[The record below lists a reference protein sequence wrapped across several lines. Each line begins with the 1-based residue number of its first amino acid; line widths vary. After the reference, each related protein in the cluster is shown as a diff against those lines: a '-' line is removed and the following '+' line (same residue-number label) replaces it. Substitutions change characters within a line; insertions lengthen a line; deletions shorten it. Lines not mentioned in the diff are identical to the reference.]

1 MAIFKEINYQS
12 CLSWLNDIILID
24 AENRKQNGMILTDLQ
39 QAFDNLDHKILS
51 DKMTCLRFLD

>member
-1 MAIFKEINYQS
+1 MIIFKEINYQS

-39 QAFDNLDHKILS
+39 QAFDSLDHKILS

>member
-51 DKMTCLRFLD
+51 DKMTRLRFLD

>member
-1 MAIFKEINYQS
+1 MIIFKEINYQS
-12 CLSWLNDIILID
+12 CFSWLNDIILID

-51 DKMTCLRFLD
+51 DKMMCLRFLD

>member
-1 MAIFKEINYQS
+1 MIIFKEINYQS

-39 QAFDNLDHKILS
+39 QAFDNLDHKILT
-51 DKMTCLRFLD
+51 DKITCLRFLD

>member
-1 MAIFKEINYQS
+1 MTIFKEINYQL

>member
-1 MAIFKEINYQS
+1 MIIFKDINYQS

>member
-1 MAIFKEINYQS
+1 MAIFKEMNYQS
-12 CLSWLNDIILID
+12 CLPWLNDIILID

>member
-1 MAIFKEINYQS
+1 MTIFKEINYQS

-39 QAFDNLDHKILS
+39 QAFDNLDHKILT
-51 DKMTCLRFLD
+51 DKITCLRFLD

>member
-39 QAFDNLDHKILS
+39 QAFDNLDHKILT
-51 DKMTCLRFLD
+51 DKITCLRFLD

>member
-1 MAIFKEINYQS
+1 MIIFKEINYQS